1 VRLQSVLPVHHP
13 ADPMLRYSILLL
25 VLMSLVLTWVSCEDT
40 RAATPFT
47 EMFGDTLYQWSNSSR
62 TEIYEMDTVDLLKN
76 KDTIAVY
83 YSASW

>member
-1 VRLQSVLPVHHP
+1 
-13 ADPMLRYSILLL
+13 MLRYTLFIL
-25 VLMSLVLTWVSCEDT
+25 VLATHILTWVRCDGN
-40 RAATPFT
+40 PFT

-62 TEIYEMDTVDLLKN
+62 TEIYEIDTVDLLKN